1 MTRKELPNSDDK
13 PRRVTQPKRGEVEI
27 EIKKGLLLMVKAPPY
42 YTREYLYQVTSAG
55 DKMVRADLFHSPRVR
70 KHWSREE
77 LVLLFEMGMV
87 RVAGPEDLEKGLN
100 ESGDDQG

>member
-1 MTRKELPNSDDK
+1 MTRKEPPKSDDQ
-13 PRRVTQPKRGEVEI
+13 PRRVVQPRREAEI

-42 YTREYLYQVTSAG
+42 YTKEYLYQVTSAG

-77 LVLLFEMGMV
+77 LSLLFEMGMV
-87 RVAGPEDLEKGLN
+87 RVAASGDLDSAAS
-100 ESGDDQG
+100 ESGDEGR